1 MAIQSRCKNPVNSE
15 KQCKIASTFFSK
27 AIFVNAMGDGHDLPY
42 GCVWDKMVL
51 SSSVGVIFWNPKGVT
66 MSLDW
71 NIAQVCFEPTKS
83 FEGKF

>member
-1 MAIQSRCKNPVNSE
+1 
-15 KQCKIASTFFSK
+15 
-27 AIFVNAMGDGHDLPY
+27 MGDGHDLPY